1 MARGRVRGL
10 RVPGRRRID
19 GERVKATDRR
29 VYLLATD
36 TLPEPQPGDRIEI
49 ANEAFTVSLRD
60 HPRRRHGAALRLPGR
75 DVSGEFA
82 IDVSRFG
89 AKTGRQIGLAV
100 RKIALDLFTR
110 VIMRSPGR
118 HRPLPGELADDGR
131 GARHRHAGGVRQRAS
146 PAGRHRRS
154 GRLHRRLGGPAGR
167 HARTLG
173 PDLWLANNLPYAV
186 PLENGHSPQAPGG
199 MVKLSMLEVP
209 GIVASAAKASA
220 DEVRS

>member
-1 MARGRVRGL
+1 M
-10 RVPGRRRID
+10 
-19 GERVKATDRR
+19 
-29 VYLLATD
+29 
-36 TLPEPQPGDRIEI
+36 
-49 ANEAFTVSLRD
+49 
-60 HPRRRHGAALRLPGR
+60 
-75 DVSGEFA
+75 SGEFA

-110 VIMRSPGR
+110 VIMRSPVDTGR
-118 HRPLPGELADDGR
+118 FRANWQTTVGERATGTREAFDKGPVLPGGI
-131 GARHRHAGGVRQRAS
+131 GAAVGSTAASEALQVVTRA
-146 PAGRHRRS
+146 P
-154 GRLHRRLGGPAGR
+154 
-167 HARTLG
+167 LG